1 MLTALIMAG
10 GKGTRF
16 WPLSTEKKPK
26 QFLKLINNE
35 TMLQMTVNRIKSI
48 IPMERIFVCTGSQYK
63 TLVREQLPGI
73 DERNIIIEPEGR
85 NTAPCIALSTLIIKR
100 ILGDSNIVV
109 LPADHLIN
117 NEEEFRAIIL
127 SANEYLRENSKTIV
141 TLGMTANRP
150 ETGYGYI
157 KFNEQDKSI
166 SNNKILGVEKFV
178 EKPDLETAREYL
190 KEGKYLWNG
199 GMFIWNSTYILN
211 EIKKHIPNT
220 YEALNKIDE
229 IDEKYLQIYID
240 ENYVKTD
247 SVSIDYGILEKTSSI
262 VVIPSDIGWDD
273 VGSWEAIERYGTRD
287 KKGNIHIGD
296 IESIN
301 GRNNLVVS
309 SGNKVI
315 IDELSDIY
323 VIENDGKI
331 IVGQKAKVSEIKE
344 IKEKISN

>member
-117 NEEEFRAIIL
+117 NEEEFREIIL
-127 SANEYLRENSKTIV
+127 VANEYLRESNKTIV
-141 TLGMTANRP
+141 TLGMTPNRP

-157 KFNEQDKSI
+157 KFNEQGKSI
-166 SNNKILGVEKFV
+166 SNNRILGVEKFV
-178 EKPDLETAREYL
+178 EKPDLETAREYV

-199 GMFIWNSTYILN
+199 GMFIWNSTYILE
-211 EIKKHIPNT
+211 EIKKYIPNT
-220 YEALNKIDE
+220 YEVLNKITE
-229 IDEKYLQIYID
+229 IDEKYLQMYID
-240 ENYVKTD
+240 ENYEKTD
-247 SVSIDYGILEKTSSI
+247 SVSIDYGVLEKTSSI

-287 KKGNIHIGD
+287 EKGNIHIGD

-344 IKEKISN
+344 IKEKIFN